1 MSESKTI
8 ARPYAS
14 ACFDVAQ
21 ETGNT
26 DDWLLFLEAA
36 AEVVKDEAM
45 LNLVKS
51 PGIDKQE
58 LAKTIV
64 AISNE
69 ASGISVSDERRNFIL
84 LLSQNKRLEALTE
97 IKKQFQQMKQELEKV
112 VEATITT
119 ASEISDESLS
129 TIKKALETKLQ
140 QSVTIEVMMDEGLI
154 GGAKI
159 QIGDNMID
167 ASIRSQIN
175 ELGRILTN

>member
-1 MSESKTI
+1 MSEAKTI

-14 ACFDVAQ
+14 ACFEVAQ
-21 ETGNT
+21 ESDNT
-26 DDWLLFLEAA
+26 NEWLLFLEAA
-36 AEVVKDEAM
+36 AEVVADEAM

-51 PGIDKQE
+51 PGIDKQA
-58 LAKTIV
+58 LAKTIF
-64 AISNE
+64 AIANKASN
-69 ASGISVSDERRNFIL
+69 VSELDERRNFIL
-84 LLSQNKRLEALTE
+84 LQSQNSRLEALTE
-97 IKKQFQQMKQELEKV
+97 IKKQFLQMKQELEKV
-112 VEATITT
+112 IEATITT

-129 TIKKALETKLQ
+129 TIKTALENKLQ
-140 QSVTIEVMMDEGLI
+140 QSVSIEVMMDEGLI

>member
-1 MSESKTI
+1 MATNPYRNKFDEEDDLSYLKQGKTKI
-8 ARPYAS
+8 EWPLSDGSVIDLWVHEDILTER
-14 ACFDVAQ
+14 
-21 ETGNT
+21 NT
-26 DDWLLFLEAA
+26 
-36 AEVVKDEAM
+36 
-45 LNLVKS
+45 
-51 PGIDKQE
+51 
-58 LAKTIV
+58 
-64 AISNE
+64 
-69 ASGISVSDERRNFIL
+69 SGSDYLYPRE
-84 LLSQNKRLEALTE
+84 QRLEYVHEE

>member
-1 MSESKTI
+1 
-8 ARPYAS
+8 
-14 ACFDVAQ
+14 
-21 ETGNT
+21 
-26 DDWLLFLEAA
+26 
-36 AEVVKDEAM
+36 
-45 LNLVKS
+45 
-51 PGIDKQE
+51 
-58 LAKTIV
+58 
-64 AISNE
+64 
-69 ASGISVSDERRNFIL
+69 
-84 LLSQNKRLEALTE
+84 
-97 IKKQFQQMKQELEKV
+97 MKQELEKV

>member
-36 AEVVKDEAM
+36 AEVIKDEGM

-64 AISNE
+64 AICNE
-69 ASGISVSDERRNFIL
+69 ASGASDSEERRNFIL
-84 LLSQNKRLEALTE
+84 LLSQNNRLEALTE

>member
-69 ASGISVSDERRNFIL
+69 ASGISGSDERRNFIL
-84 LLSQNKRLEALTE
+84 LL
-97 IKKQFQQMKQELEKV
+97 
-112 VEATITT
+112 
-119 ASEISDESLS
+119 
-129 TIKKALETKLQ
+129 
-140 QSVTIEVMMDEGLI
+140 
-154 GGAKI
+154 
-159 QIGDNMID
+159 
-167 ASIRSQIN
+167 
-175 ELGRILTN
+175 